1 MEMLTEKSEPR
12 DSLNRLLAKRERL
25 LTSVIEKTRDHE
37 PSFEIKREID
47 EIDLA
52 IEELIRGKYRL
63 G

>member
-1 MEMLTEKSEPR
+1 MEVLTVKSAPR

-37 PSFEIKREID
+37 VSFEIKRELD